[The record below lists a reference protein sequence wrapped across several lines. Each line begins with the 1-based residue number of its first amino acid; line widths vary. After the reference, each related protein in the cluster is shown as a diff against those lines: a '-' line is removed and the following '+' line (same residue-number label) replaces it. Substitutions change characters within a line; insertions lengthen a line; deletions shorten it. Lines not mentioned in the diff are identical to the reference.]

1 MKHLVILAAL
11 LPEPNSTAAGQR
23 MLQLIALFKEEGY
36 KITFLY
42 TAVKSTYSED
52 LEAIGIQEIQVKIND
67 SKFDD
72 LLKELNPSV
81 VLFDRFMLEEQ
92 FGWRVHKHAPSAL
105 TILDTEDLHFLRKA
119 REKAFLMTEEMK
131 DADLQSEVFFRE
143 MASILRCDLTLVISE
158 FEYKLLRDK
167 FQVNPSLLYYL
178 PLFAV
183 KEAMTPT
190 FQERQDF
197 ISIGNFLHPPNYHTV
212 IVLKRIWPEIKK
224 QIPEANLLIYGAYP
238 TDKVKSLHDESNGF
252 LLKGRAENLE
262 EVLSKVRVLLAPIPY
277 GAGLKG
283 KLLDA
288 MRYGLPSVT
297 SSIGAE
303 GIQIEGTWNGFIT
316 DSPNDFVSKAI
327 QLYTNSSDWNSA
339 QLAGEKI
346 LESRFKREGF
356 KPTFCTLLSQYLEN
370 LSSHRDKNYLGR
382 LLQHHTLQS
391 TKYLSRWIEEKNKHS
406 Q

>member
-36 KITFLY
+36 KISFLY

-67 SKFDD
+67 PAFDD
-72 LLKELNPSV
+72 LLKELNPSI

-119 REKAFLMTEEMK
+119 REKAFLMREEMK

-143 MASILRCDLTLVISE
+143 MASILRCDLSLVISE
-158 FEYKLLRDK
+158 FEYKLLLDK

-183 KEAMTPT
+183 KESMTPT

-212 IVLKRIWPEIKK
+212 VELKRIWPKIKK
-224 QIPEANLLIYGAYP
+224 EIPKANLLVYGAYP
-238 TDKVKSLHDESNGF
+238 TDKVKSLHNDSEGF
-252 LLKGRAENLE
+252 LLKGRAENLKD
-262 EVLSKVRVLLAPIPY
+262 VLSKARVLLAPIPY

-303 GIQIEGTWNGFIT
+303 GIQKGGAWNGFIT
-316 DSPNDFVSKAI
+316 DSPKEFVSKATL
-327 QLYTNSSDWNSA
+327 LYSSDAIWNDA
-339 QLAGEKI
+339 QKTGNQI
-346 LESRFKREGF
+346 LESRFKKEAF
-356 KPTFCTLLSQYLEN
+356 KPSFSRLLSAYLEN
-370 LSSHRDKNYLGR
+370 LHSHREKNYLAR